1 MKKNLKK
8 NLITIKEFIDKSIGE
23 WKSIRSTHTLAF
35 QEFENTNSTLK
46 ITYQDIESEEVL
58 EIKNKLKFSKNISF
72 AIKISWKSISE
83 WSTENKSQESNTI
96 LIFVPKDAYTGT
108 LIKDK
113 GYTEQIPSSS
123 RYIID
128 ESNTFN
134 IETEYNST
142 ISEEKIWFLTE
153 NVRSR
158 YSIIKNKINKGILQT
173 SHATEIRKIIT

>member
-1 MKKNLKK
+1 MKK

-35 QEFENTNSTLK
+35 QEFENTNANLIIS
-46 ITYQDIESEEVL
+46 YQNIESEEIL
-58 EIKNKLKFSKNISF
+58 EIKNRFKLAKNTTF

-83 WSTENKSQESNTI
+83 WITENKSQESNTI
-96 LIFVPKDAYTGT
+96 LIFIPKDEYTGT

-113 GYTEQIPSSS
+113 GYAEQIPSSS

-128 ESNTFN
+128 KSNTFN

-142 ISEEKIWFLTE
+142 ISEEKIWFLTQ

-158 YSIIKNKINKGILQT
+158 YSVIKNKINKGILQT

>member
-1 MKKNLKK
+1 MKK

-35 QEFENTNSTLK
+35 QEFENSNANLIISYQNIKSQEVLK
-46 ITYQDIESEEVL
+46 I
-58 EIKNKLKFSKNISF
+58 KNRFKFAKNISF

-83 WSTENKSQESNTI
+83 WTTENKSQESNTI
-96 LIFVPKDAYTGT
+96 LIFIPKDEYTGI

-113 GYTEQIPSSS
+113 GYAEQIPSSS
-123 RYIID
+123 LYIMD

-134 IETEYNST
+134 IQTEYNTT
-142 ISEEKIWFLTE
+142 ISEEKIWFLSQ

-158 YSIIKNKINKGILQT
+158 YSVIKNKINQGILQT

>member
-1 MKKNLKK
+1 MKK

-35 QEFENTNSTLK
+35 QEFENTNASL
-46 ITYQDIESEEVL
+46 IISYQNIESEEVL
-58 EIKNKLKFSKNISF
+58 AINNRFKFPKNISF

-83 WSTENKSQESNTI
+83 WITENKSQESNTI
-96 LIFVPKDAYTGT
+96 LIFIPKDEYTGT

-123 RYIID
+123 QYIMD

-134 IETEYNST
+134 IKTEYNST

-158 YSIIKNKINKGILQT
+158 YSVIKNKINKGILQT

>member
-1 MKKNLKK
+1 MKK

-35 QEFENTNSTLK
+35 QEFENTNSSLL
-46 ITYQDIESEEVL
+46 ISYQNIGSKEVL
-58 EIKNKLKFSKNISF
+58 EIKNRINSSIKISF
-72 AIKISWKSISE
+72 AIKITWKSFSE
-83 WSTENKSQESNTI
+83 WPTENKSQESNTN
-96 LIFVPKDAYTGT
+96 LIFVPKNEFAGI

-113 GYTEQIPSSS
+113 GYAEQIPSSS
-123 RYIID
+123 RYMID
-128 ESNTFN
+128 GSNTFN

>member
-1 MKKNLKK
+1 MKK

-35 QEFENTNSTLK
+35 QEFENTNSSL
-46 ITYQDIESEEVL
+46 IISYQNIGSKEVL
-58 EIKNKLKFSKNISF
+58 EIKNRINSSIKISF
-72 AIKISWKSISE
+72 AIKITWKSFSE
-83 WSTENKSQESNTI
+83 WPTENKSYESNTI
-96 LIFVPKDAYTGT
+96 LIFVPKDEFTGI

-113 GYTEQIPSSS
+113 GYAEQIPSSS

-128 ESNTFN
+128 ENNTFN

-158 YSIIKNKINKGILQT
+158 YSVIKDKINKGILQT

>member
-1 MKKNLKK
+1 MKK

-35 QEFENTNSTLK
+35 QEFENTNSSL
-46 ITYQDIESEEVL
+46 IISYQNIESEEIL
-58 EIKNKLKFSKNISF
+58 EIKKKFTFSKDQSF
-72 AIKISWKSISE
+72 AIKISWRSISE
-83 WSTENKSQESNTI
+83 WTNENQSQASQTI
-96 LIFVPKDAYTGT
+96 LIFVPKDEYTGI

-113 GYTEQIPSSS
+113 GYAEQIPSSS

-158 YSIIKNKINKGILQT
+158 YSIIKNKINKGVLQT

>member
-1 MKKNLKK
+1 MKK

-35 QEFENTNSTLK
+35 QEFENTNSSL
-46 ITYQDIESEEVL
+46 IISYQNIGSKEVL
-58 EIKNKLKFSKNISF
+58 EIKNRINSSIKISF
-72 AIKISWKSISE
+72 AIKITWKSFSE
-83 WSTENKSQESNTI
+83 WTTENKSQESNTI
-96 LIFVPKDAYTGT
+96 LIFIPKDEYTGT

-113 GYTEQIPSSS
+113 GYAEQIPSSS
-123 RYIID
+123 RYMID
-128 ESNTFN
+128 GSNTFN

-158 YSIIKNKINKGILQT
+158 YSVIKNKINKGILQT

>member
-1 MKKNLKK
+1 MKK

-23 WKSIRSTHTLAF
+23 WKSIRSSHTLAF
-35 QEFENTNSTLK
+35 QEFENTNSS
-46 ITYQDIESEEVL
+46 IIISYQNIESEEVL
-58 EIKNKLKFSKNISF
+58 EIKNRFNCSMNISF

-83 WSTENKSQESNTI
+83 WTTENKSQESNTI
-96 LIFVPKDAYTGT
+96 LIFVPKDEFTGI

-113 GYTEQIPSSS
+113 GYAEQIPSSS

-134 IETEYNST
+134 IKTEYNST
-142 ISEEKIWFLTE
+142 ISEEKIWFLNE

>member
-46 ITYQDIESEEVL
+46 ITYQDIESEDVL

-113 GYTEQIPSSS
+113 GYAEQIPSSS

-158 YSIIKNKINKGILQT
+158 YSVIKNKINKGILQT